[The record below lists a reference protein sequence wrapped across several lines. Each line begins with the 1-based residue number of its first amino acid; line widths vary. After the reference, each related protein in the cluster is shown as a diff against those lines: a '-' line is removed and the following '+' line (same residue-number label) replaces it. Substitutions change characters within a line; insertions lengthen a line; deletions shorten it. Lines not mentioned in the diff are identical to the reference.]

1 MSGTKRTTSI
11 HSVKTFKQNKMTKNK
26 ILKIVL
32 IIIGLGILI
41 GGGVGLYM
49 FNKPA
54 RNIQDT
60 KTDFSYNA
68 NEIVNEYLTDTQKAN
83 DKYLDEAG
91 NSKVLEISGVVA
103 EISEDFNG
111 QKVILLKAD
120 SDKAGVSCTFTP
132 ETNSNTLKINI
143 GDEITIKGIIRSGAS
158 FDEDLEMYE
167 NVIIEKSDIVS
178 SK

>member
-1 MSGTKRTTSI
+1 
-11 HSVKTFKQNKMTKNK
+11 MTKNK

-54 RNIQDT
+54 RNIQNT

-68 NEIVNEYLTDTQKAN
+68 NEIVSEYLTDAQKAN

-132 ETNSNTLKINI
+132 ETNSNTLKIKI
-143 GDEITIKGIIRSGAS
+143 GDEITIKGVNRSGAS

-178 SK
+178 NK